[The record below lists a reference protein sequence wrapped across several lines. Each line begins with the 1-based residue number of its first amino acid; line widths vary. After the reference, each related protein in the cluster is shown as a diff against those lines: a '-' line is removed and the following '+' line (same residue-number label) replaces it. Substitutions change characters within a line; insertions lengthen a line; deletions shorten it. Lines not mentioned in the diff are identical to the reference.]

1 MEGRGRTRE
10 QALQQLQSSA
20 ARSKETYDRTR
31 PFVERY
37 GIQTDEQLRLGS
49 FHWAIQSPDMH
60 CACVNMPDFE
70 MVDKVVALSGTPMN
84 PAEEELLEEFA
95 SVLGDQYCRHGCNTC
110 TPGCPH
116 NVPVSTIM
124 RYAYY
129 YEGQG
134 HEKFAMQKYA
144 GLGGADASACQTC
157 SAPCTGACPYGVD
170 IQPQMLQAHSLLTL
184 A

>member
-1 MEGRGRTRE
+1 
-10 QALQQLQSSA
+10 
-20 ARSKETYDRTR
+20 
-31 PFVERY
+31 
-37 GIQTDEQLRLGS
+37 
-49 FHWAIQSPDMH
+49 
-60 CACVNMPDFE
+60 

-84 PAEEELLEEFA
+84 PVEEEMLEELA
-95 SVLGDQYCRHGCNTC
+95 AALEDQYCRHGCNTC

-129 YEGQG
+129 YEMQG
-134 HEKFAMQKYA
+134 HEKLAMQKYA
-144 GLGGADASACQTC
+144 GLGTANASACQTC
-157 SAPCTGACPYGVD
+157 AAPCTGLCPHGID